1 MRLNAFAAA
10 AILAYGAYA
19 DDAQKVIKEESS
31 STVVEA
37 STAVAAQLPTFT
49 VSQSTNVPRPWTI
62 RSSIPYKLL
71 SVNRIGH

>member
-19 DDAQKVIKEESS
+19 DDAQKVIKDESS
-31 STVVEA
+31 STVVES

-49 VSQSTNVPRPWTI
+49 VS
-62 RSSIPYKLL
+62 
-71 SVNRIGH
+71 

>member
-31 STVVEA
+31 STVAE
-37 STAVAAQLPTFT
+37 SSSSVAASLPTFT
-49 VSQSTNVPRPWTI
+49 VSQPIHFPNCTTILGASTT
-62 RSSIPYKLL
+62 SILY
-71 SVNRIGH
+71 NY